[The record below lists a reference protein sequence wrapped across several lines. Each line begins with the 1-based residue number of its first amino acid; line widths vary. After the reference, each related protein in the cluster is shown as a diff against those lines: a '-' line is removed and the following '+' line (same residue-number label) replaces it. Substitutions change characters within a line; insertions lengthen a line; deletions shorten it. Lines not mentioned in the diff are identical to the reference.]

1 METYQKLDAI
11 LKFFKAEANGDYATA
26 YARMAGALMAYASDE
41 TADAL
46 MAYYQIK
53 ESN

>member
-1 METYQKLDAI
+1 METYKKLEAVLD
-11 LKFFKAEANGDYATA
+11 FFKENSDGNLAIA

>member
-1 METYQKLDAI
+1 METYQKLEAVLD
-11 LKFFKAEANGDYATA
+11 FFKAEADGNTAIA

-46 MAYYQIK
+46 MAYYLK